1 MKIVIRLMIHQ
12 QKKEFIL
19 LAERIQLVVKYL
31 IFFSKLCTYTVFVET
46 IPQCIQHPKEES
58 TCLIDFGPGTRQSLV
73 EECDKVKGTLP
84 RPITAEQTS
93 AFAQIHPAQFWTGLT
108 TDDV

>member
-1 MKIVIRLMIHQ
+1 M
-12 QKKEFIL
+12 
-19 LAERIQLVVKYL
+19 
-31 IFFSKLCTYTVFVET
+31 
-46 IPQCIQHPKEES
+46 
-58 TCLIDFGPGTRQSLV
+58 IDFGPGTRQSLV

-108 TDDV
+108 TDEV

>member
-1 MKIVIRLMIHQ
+1 MIHQ

-31 IFFSKLCTYTVFVET
+31 IFFSKLWNTYTVFVET

>member
-1 MKIVIRLMIHQ
+1 MKRYDEKAKVKLMVNY
-12 QKKEFIL
+12 QKFFRIL
-19 LAERIQLVVKYL
+19 EYL
-31 IFFSKLCTYTVFVET
+31 TVFIET
-46 IPQCIQHPKEES
+46 IPQCIQHPTEES

-108 TDDV
+108 TDEV

>member
-1 MKIVIRLMIHQ
+1 MIHQ

-19 LAERIQLVVKYL
+19 LAEKIPLVVKYL
-31 IFFSKLCTYTVFVET
+31 IFFLESQYTYTVFVET